1 MSNLED
7 LLETSS
13 VKETKPKFLAEYQL
27 PGQND
32 MITIDIRSAPPAQVA
47 EWFDTMDSWEIQ
59 HAFLEMREA
68 YNDLIKSPPTTPAT
82 GVIINTEMLRDFTVY
97 AGTNLKTFAIE
108 NGTSLQHAPVL
119 NKRIMK
125 TEDRAKIINDLVKI
139 WRDNIRNHEDWN
151 KYKRHL
157 AYQFERLGM
166 YPTVFIVN
174 NKERGEQLI
183 KAWVN
188 YFASLIDAES
198 EKDDKDIIRQ
208 VQDQESEI
216 LYHVLK
222 AALQKDTNLNVHIQ
236 DARNPTSSV
245 PRDVLG
251 VYILAHGGE
260 RFTEMTVDS
269 LIKTLM
275 QNFTFFTRASR
286 FKTFESWFL
295 QYIEHTKRMIE
306 THGNI
311 TFHHLMIANAILALD
326 HMVRYKTWMRNK
338 RVEFPQRLSDI
349 YADAPKFLNGLLQDI
364 RRLDATWVTHNDN
377 AQTKMPQMQH
387 QKAMITFITNMLGVD
402 LKDQNLLPAPT
413 TFTTF
418 KEEKGPCTYCKQDTH
433 TWEQCRNRTQDHQLK
448 KDVGSLHV
456 LLNEQNRLLTKVVEK
471 KVESKEAQ
479 EILAKNLQTLYRL
492 TIAGRKIQG
501 TQVQKANTP
510 STQQQKNVGGQQSF
524 KENRNMGNV
533 KSQGQTTH
541 APKFQPKANV
551 AMGAKTAS
559 KDKESATPPPKTP
572 KNKKFAGTMMVDAF
586 DPDMLCFQTQLN
598 DEDEFEAMQ
607 MRPYSGNPVWLQR
620 KLPSLTSS
628 DWYTAS
634 HQELVFEYEA
644 GILTSW
650 EYSAE
655 NEKLLDVMAGNG
667 RIGKNESPI
676 VWETR
681 APCYDILLTDADC
694 FARTTDD
701 DLILHNHV
709 QVNCLYSA
717 VLQLICL
724 RDSIAEYGGATLPAP
739 KNPKLA
745 ILQQFKGKG
754 LQGHSLTFRQDVQ
767 DHVTYLSQNL
777 GAKNKDL
784 MTRGKQSHTF
794 RQLTS
799 SFTPKE
805 WEMYLALS
813 KHEKQP
819 ATLIEVAALSD
830 MLGETIEIYRLTP
843 RQNYQKY
850 ATLCPSDMAR
860 NYEHKTLKLFF
871 HEEHYF
877 GITPN
882 HFGVIP
888 GQIQLVTDKQ
898 YVRVQGGMM
907 YLDTKL
913 HPKISS
919 QDLTKLQFRLHVM
932 GSNTYTR
939 TSAIPSGN
947 DDKGNHFAPLNMPQE
962 IITTILQE
970 SPLLM
975 PDILRIDTEITTYM
989 PRLAEVVNRMQTLI
1003 EDTMETVSSEYGI
1016 LKGHSTTNPTEIFK
1030 VNTYPAVERNY
1041 QLQKNIEEFMRV
1053 TGPNTDTKYAQLWD
1067 ALSHKVNEYK
1077 QYLNEKSTHLTRS
1090 IPHAGFKFKFL
1101 HMQQLLNVSLDSIQL
1116 ILREKDL
1123 TTKVFTDDGNQMLDF
1138 IQPVEVKSDT
1148 STSPSQDLFIDTLAA
1163 LLVPDHDTVSPEQ
1176 EEKLIQVSHKVKD
1189 KVQETITMTPLLLE
1203 DEFNEQQIVSIDTI
1217 WHPPVLDLTKLTEK
1231 EVMNLCIQCLQAP
1244 KYVEPDG
1251 RIHEYC
1257 GKSCAISAGV
1267 LPFPCMF
1274 ETCPQCLTNPKWIED
1289 DGRVR
1294 DYCGKTCAMRAGA
1307 LLKATGTI
1315 SLPNPQPIPL
1325 IDPHQFNIQLD
1336 SLRMYFWKWKVIVIE
1351 SHLRQRHDVKD
1362 WRGILQLTGKVRE
1375 ADIWWNM
1382 REPQNSQNLQQKE
1395 LFQSTS
1401 SSPTMVPSSASSWYD
1416 EGPTYQEELE
1426 FNLRHLEA
1434 RTSSIVLHTQALQDA
1449 IQYEREQHTFEIQE
1463 ERRALSNYTR
1473 FSLDATQGYARQVRQ
1488 LCKDKDELEDELRKL
1503 QQLNQTKEEE
1513 LIKVTDAFREYRQD
1527 AIDAKNERES
1537 LRIQVGDLQIEAEML
1552 QKENAI
1558 LSEIRSSRIMA
1569 YKIAELEEQCSM
1581 TLETIEVKDDIIET
1595 LQSDLAF
1602 LQKERQTLKTDMD
1615 IKQLTYD
1622 TALEA
1627 LSDQN
1632 SDLRNQ
1638 IDIVTDRCN
1647 DIISRTLDESQNIS
1661 VDKNETDML
1670 KLQSNQMTHK
1680 VYNLASNLLDLHQ
1693 GQMNNMLHDI
1703 GRTLSNTKDI
1713 GEWMIGIQNISQASL
1728 QTFVDSFERIK
1739 AEFQSYEINATE
1751 STKKHWFMN
1760 FQQTTFY
1767 QLVIMTAS
1775 LNNIQPYP
1783 GRILTHSQQ
1792 LRMPRFTLDKPHDT
1806 FIEWIMNG
1814 FQGEPPYDSIEAYS
1828 YALKDHLAHVQVSQM
1843 TALKSMLIFDGQ
1855 MLSIKLAIALFM
1867 VFKHKPANVKG
1878 EAPYDMIFTMHTQ
1891 HIPPNDMMLMM
1902 RRLNDYV
1909 ETVVFRYDIKA
1920 WATPDHLIGVL
1931 NQGETLPDTKID
1943 IVYPPI
1949 TPNVT
1954 MDKLIVKQ
1962 PTAQIASPC
1971 VKPKLEKTPK
1981 SILRVSEKQMY
1992 VTPAK
1997 EGAGTQ
2003 SRGPSTSHRHPWTL
2017 ISAKIDTPFRH
2028 SVLNSAKATI
2038 HQHLNRHTE
2047 VTPTPVKERQISRIN
2062 TPVTPIEHFNTSSD
2076 KGSKCDPRLISEPN
2090 LMTPKSSKDVKQI
2103 SKPLTPVTP
2112 PKSSTSKQLTP
2123 VTPSSGMVMQDM
2135 DKTGLTPT
2143 ALLTPS
2149 SNLPSSAKTKSKKR
2163 RKSKKSEIENLVIEP
2178 QPNALTILGDA
2189 LMNGIRTMSEKT
2201 RYPTRA
2207 SKRS

>member
-1 MSNLED
+1 
-7 LLETSS
+7 
-13 VKETKPKFLAEYQL
+13 
-27 PGQND
+27 
-32 MITIDIRSAPPAQVA
+32 
-47 EWFDTMDSWEIQ
+47 
-59 HAFLEMREA
+59 
-68 YNDLIKSPPTTPAT
+68 
-82 GVIINTEMLRDFTVY
+82 
-97 AGTNLKTFAIE
+97 
-108 NGTSLQHAPVL
+108 
-119 NKRIMK
+119 
-125 TEDRAKIINDLVKI
+125 
-139 WRDNIRNHEDWN
+139 
-151 KYKRHL
+151 
-157 AYQFERLGM
+157 
-166 YPTVFIVN
+166 
-174 NKERGEQLI
+174 
-183 KAWVN
+183 
-188 YFASLIDAES
+188 
-198 EKDDKDIIRQ
+198 
-208 VQDQESEI
+208 
-216 LYHVLK
+216 
-222 AALQKDTNLNVHIQ
+222 
-236 DARNPTSSV
+236 
-245 PRDVLG
+245 
-251 VYILAHGGE
+251 
-260 RFTEMTVDS
+260 
-269 LIKTLM
+269 
-275 QNFTFFTRASR
+275 
-286 FKTFESWFL
+286 
-295 QYIEHTKRMIE
+295 
-306 THGNI
+306 
-311 TFHHLMIANAILALD
+311 
-326 HMVRYKTWMRNK
+326 
-338 RVEFPQRLSDI
+338 
-349 YADAPKFLNGLLQDI
+349 
-364 RRLDATWVTHNDN
+364 
-377 AQTKMPQMQH
+377 
-387 QKAMITFITNMLGVD
+387 
-402 LKDQNLLPAPT
+402 
-413 TFTTF
+413 
-418 KEEKGPCTYCKQDTH
+418 
-433 TWEQCRNRTQDHQLK
+433 
-448 KDVGSLHV
+448 
-456 LLNEQNRLLTKVVEK
+456 
-471 KVESKEAQ
+471 
-479 EILAKNLQTLYRL
+479 
-492 TIAGRKIQG
+492 
-501 TQVQKANTP
+501 
-510 STQQQKNVGGQQSF
+510 
-524 KENRNMGNV
+524 
-533 KSQGQTTH
+533 
-541 APKFQPKANV
+541 
-551 AMGAKTAS
+551 
-559 KDKESATPPPKTP
+559 
-572 KNKKFAGTMMVDAF
+572 
-586 DPDMLCFQTQLN
+586 
-598 DEDEFEAMQ
+598 
-607 MRPYSGNPVWLQR
+607 
-620 KLPSLTSS
+620 
-628 DWYTAS
+628 
-634 HQELVFEYEA
+634 
-644 GILTSW
+644 
-650 EYSAE
+650 
-655 NEKLLDVMAGNG
+655 
-667 RIGKNESPI
+667 
-676 VWETR
+676 
-681 APCYDILLTDADC
+681 
-694 FARTTDD
+694 
-701 DLILHNHV
+701 
-709 QVNCLYSA
+709 
-717 VLQLICL
+717 
-724 RDSIAEYGGATLPAP
+724 
-739 KNPKLA
+739 
-745 ILQQFKGKG
+745 
-754 LQGHSLTFRQDVQ
+754 
-767 DHVTYLSQNL
+767 
-777 GAKNKDL
+777 
-784 MTRGKQSHTF
+784 
-794 RQLTS
+794 
-799 SFTPKE
+799 
-805 WEMYLALS
+805 
-813 KHEKQP
+813 
-819 ATLIEVAALSD
+819 
-830 MLGETIEIYRLTP
+830 
-843 RQNYQKY
+843 
-850 ATLCPSDMAR
+850 
-860 NYEHKTLKLFF
+860 
-871 HEEHYF
+871 
-877 GITPN
+877 
-882 HFGVIP
+882 
-888 GQIQLVTDKQ
+888 
-898 YVRVQGGMM
+898 
-907 YLDTKL
+907 
-913 HPKISS
+913 
-919 QDLTKLQFRLHVM
+919 
-932 GSNTYTR
+932 
-939 TSAIPSGN
+939 
-947 DDKGNHFAPLNMPQE
+947 
-962 IITTILQE
+962 
-970 SPLLM
+970 
-975 PDILRIDTEITTYM
+975 
-989 PRLAEVVNRMQTLI
+989 
-1003 EDTMETVSSEYGI
+1003 
-1016 LKGHSTTNPTEIFK
+1016 
-1030 VNTYPAVERNY
+1030 
-1041 QLQKNIEEFMRV
+1041 
-1053 TGPNTDTKYAQLWD
+1053 
-1067 ALSHKVNEYK
+1067 
-1077 QYLNEKSTHLTRS
+1077 
-1090 IPHAGFKFKFL
+1090 
-1101 HMQQLLNVSLDSIQL
+1101 
-1116 ILREKDL
+1116 
-1123 TTKVFTDDGNQMLDF
+1123 
-1138 IQPVEVKSDT
+1138 
-1148 STSPSQDLFIDTLAA
+1148 
-1163 LLVPDHDTVSPEQ
+1163 
-1176 EEKLIQVSHKVKD
+1176 
-1189 KVQETITMTPLLLE
+1189 
-1203 DEFNEQQIVSIDTI
+1203 
-1217 WHPPVLDLTKLTEK
+1217 
-1231 EVMNLCIQCLQAP
+1231 
-1244 KYVEPDG
+1244 
-1251 RIHEYC
+1251 
-1257 GKSCAISAGV
+1257 
-1267 LPFPCMF
+1267 
-1274 ETCPQCLTNPKWIED
+1274 
-1289 DGRVR
+1289 
-1294 DYCGKTCAMRAGA
+1294 
-1307 LLKATGTI
+1307 
-1315 SLPNPQPIPL
+1315 
-1325 IDPHQFNIQLD
+1325 
-1336 SLRMYFWKWKVIVIE
+1336 
-1351 SHLRQRHDVKD
+1351 
-1362 WRGILQLTGKVRE
+1362 
-1375 ADIWWNM
+1375 M

-1401 SSPTMVPSSASSWYD
+1401 SSPTMVPSSVSSWYD

-1434 RTSSIVLHTQALQDA
+1434 RTSSIVLHTQALKDA

-2017 ISAKIDTPFRH
+2017 ISAKVDTPFRH

-2103 SKPLTPVTP
+2103 LKPLTPVTP

-2143 ALLTPS
+2143 ALLTHS
-2149 SNLPSSAKTKSKKR
+2149 SNLPSSAKTNR
-2163 RKSKKSEIENLVIEP
+2163 RKGESPRRVRLK
-2178 QPNALTILGDA
+2178 ILS
-2189 LMNGIRTMSEKT
+2189 LSLSQM
-2201 RYPTRA
+2201 P
-2207 SKRS
+2207 